1 MEHERFRCGWC
12 RDEMERKFRKSHAR
26 ICRAVQR
33 QAEQMV
39 QEIEEWLAL
48 TS

>member
-1 MEHERFRCGWC
+1 MEHEKFRCGWC
-12 RDEMERKFRKSHAR
+12 KDEMERKFRKGHTKV
-26 ICRAVQR
+26 CRPLQR
-33 QAEQMV
+33 KAEKMV